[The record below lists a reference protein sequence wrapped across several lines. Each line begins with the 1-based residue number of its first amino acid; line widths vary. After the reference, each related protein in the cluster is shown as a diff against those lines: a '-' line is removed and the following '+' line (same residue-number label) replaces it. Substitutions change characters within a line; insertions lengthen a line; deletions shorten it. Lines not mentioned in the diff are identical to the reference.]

1 MRTSISTTFN
11 YDIPI
16 EEQLLLIKQ
25 SGFTHLSLGMN
36 YAHSRILE
44 EAGLERLADLIAEIG
59 LQVDTVHGYDLDQE
73 DTLEINEKIAKAAV
87 RLGAPIVVLH
97 CSAFWFP
104 EEAFD
109 EKKRIVSPRIKALEK
124 IAEKYHI
131 RFALENVV
139 PGEPTRLCEE
149 MVRLGNPEYIGFCFD
164 SSHDQIDG
172 PNSMDLLNRMKS
184 RLIAVHMS
192 DRIKEFVDHVVPGE
206 GFIHFEEIIPLLREA
221 GFNSPMLMEVEM
233 THSKYKDVREFLQ
246 KVHAAAEELSN
257 GIQ

>member
-1 MRTSISTTFN
+1 M
-11 YDIPI
+11 
-16 EEQLLLIKQ
+16 
-25 SGFTHLSLGMN
+25 
-36 YAHSRILE
+36 
-44 EAGLERLADLIAEIG
+44 
-59 LQVDTVHGYDLDQE
+59 QVDTVHGYDLDQE